1 MNVVSSSRKNNAS
14 SSLNP
19 ILGSRSRIMDDKS
32 RMMMMMDS
40 SSNIELNFY
49 LNPPSHELSLDEFEE
64 LALARLKVSFV
75 LLKR

>member
-32 RMMMMMDS
+32 RMMMDS

-64 LALARLKVSFV
+64 LALARLKVSFF